1 MKLYVTTFQNF
12 IHATFSSL
20 NEKKQTKVLLSVYF
34 ATFICRRQLESSPKG
49 FIFHFIVWDMYIK
62 SVHVLK
68 LKFLQL
74 YQPDPL
80 STIYWVGVNTQ
91 NLQFVTLHNYFVLTP
106 TP

>member
-20 NEKKQTKVLLSVYF
+20 NEKKRVLLSVYF

-49 FIFHFIVWDMYIK
+49 FIFHFNVWDMYIK

-68 LKFLQL
+68 VEISTTLPTRSTLVTNCKF
-74 YQPDPL
+74 
-80 STIYWVGVNTQ
+80 
-91 NLQFVTLHNYFVLTP
+91 
-106 TP
+106 